1 MMYQVLADPMADLN
15 AAPSKELTVMVW
27 EAPPDTS
34 AHLPMRVAL
43 AMVLPTMALLEVA
56 YRLPSM
62 AAVDTGSTTQDRPL
76 IVPRSAIP
84 PVVKVSRMKN
94 PSPICWLVPL
104 PVHPVLPYSLSVE
117 VRVVVAMA

>member
-15 AAPSKELTVMVW
+15 AAPLKELTVMVW

-43 AMVLPTMALLEVA
+43 AMVLPTMALLEVT

-84 PVVKVSRMKN
+84 PVVKVSRMKK
-94 PSPICWLVPL
+94 PPPICWFVPD
-104 PVHPVLPYSLSVE
+104 PVQDE
-117 VRVVVAMA
+117 